1 MRVFASWLTVAS
13 CVAACSPAQAPAP
26 TETASPPAVRAGV
39 DPMRVERVRSDLPTG
54 YEFTPLPARATPI
67 ALWGLGPQWR
77 ADPASCAGLGDPA
90 GEGPVRGWS
99 ASGPGGIVYAVVVG
113 SAAGLDRA
121 ALDACGAWSLSAGH
135 TAGVV
140 TVVDPPVVDG
150 AQTLGLSTDAT
161 TTVEGGTE
169 TRSHAETFV
178 AYLGDHVAH
187 VTVLT
192 DPGSSAP
199 SLGPGF
205 ASDLLVKTVAALRG

>member
-1 MRVFASWLTVAS
+1 MRVFASWLAVAAS
-13 CVAACSPAQAPAP
+13 VAACSPAQVPAP
-26 TETASPPAVRAGV
+26 TEATSPPAVRAGV
-39 DPMRVERVRSDLPTG
+39 DPMRVERVRPDLPTG
-54 YEFTPLPARATPI
+54 YEFTPLPARAAPI
-67 ALWGLGPQWR
+67 ALWGLGPQWT

-90 GEGPVRGWS
+90 GDGPVHGWS
-99 ASGPGGIVYAVVVG
+99 ASGPGNIVYAVV
-113 SAAGLDRA
+113 AATGVGLDHV
-121 ALDACGAWSLSAGH
+121 ALDACGSWSLSAGH

-150 AQTLGLSTDAT
+150 AQTLGLSAEVT

-169 TRSHAETFV
+169 TRSQAETFV
-178 AYLGDHVAH
+178 AYLGDHAAY
-187 VTVLT
+187 VTVVT

>member
-1 MRVFASWLTVAS
+1 MRVFASWLAVAA

-26 TETASPPAVRAGV
+26 TEATSPPAASAGLN
-39 DPMRVERVRSDLPTG
+39 PMRVERVRSDLPTG
-54 YEFTPLPARATPI
+54 YEFTPLPARAEPI
-67 ALWGLGPQWR
+67 ALWGLGPQWT

-90 GEGPVRGWS
+90 GDGPVHGWS
-99 ASGPGGIVYAVVVG
+99 ASGPGNIVYAVV
-113 SAAGLDRA
+113 AATGVGLDQDS
-121 ALDACGAWSLSAGH
+121 LDACGSWNLSAGH

-178 AYLGDHVAH
+178 AYLGDHVAY
-187 VTVLT
+187 VTVVT

-205 ASDLLVKTVAALRG
+205 ASDLLVRTVAALRG